1 MKITDM
7 GNNRK
12 EMLRRKK
19 KNENE
24 INDLGITLTY
34 LWEFFIILIQFRLEK
49 GKLPAAQGAEEENKC
64 VPRSENEKKNN
75 SKSLKW
81 KTKKWWKM

>member
-1 MKITDM
+1 
-7 GNNRK
+7 
-12 EMLRRKK
+12 MLRRKK

-49 GKLPAAQGAEEENKC
+49 GKHPAAQGAEEENKC
-64 VPRSENEKKNN
+64 VPRSEN
-75 SKSLKW
+75 
-81 KTKKWWKM
+81 